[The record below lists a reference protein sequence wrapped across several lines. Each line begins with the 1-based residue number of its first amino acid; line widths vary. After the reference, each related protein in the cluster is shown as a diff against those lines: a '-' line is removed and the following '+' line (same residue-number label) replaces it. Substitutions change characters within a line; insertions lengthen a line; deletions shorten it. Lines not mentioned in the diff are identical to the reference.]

1 MEYEGNTIAV
11 YSDHN
16 LPMEC
21 DIISKFKNEDTG
33 KHYLVYTDNSRN
45 EEGKKNMF
53 VVSYRPDVAEED
65 ELRPVETAEEWESI
79 SGFLMELRKVID
91 EKGLDL

>member
-1 MEYEGNTIAV
+1 MEYDGELIAV
-11 YSDHN
+11 YNDQN
-16 LPMEC
+16 LPLEC
-21 DIISKFKNEDTG
+21 ELISKFKNDETG

-53 VVSYRPDVAEED
+53 VVSYRPDIPEED
-65 ELRPVETAEEWESI
+65 KLRPIETQEEWESI
-79 SGFLMELRKVID
+79 SGFLSELRKMID